1 MVRGALSGF
10 LTSLMVGS
18 GNERALASLF
28 VLVGTVGGA
37 FAGVLVPLRLALEDA
52 SAKGLR
58 SRQVGARAL
67 VLAAV
72 VASVTTR
79 VVVVVSLL
87 PLINAGAPTCIQG
100 VARVMVEAEMLM
112 H

>member
-1 MVRGALSGF
+1 MD
-10 LTSLMVGS
+10 
-18 GNERALASLF
+18 NEIIIIRSTGLASKLIILKPSSGVRF
-28 VLVGTVGGA
+28 HRVFQVVGRRSVPRWKGGI
-37 FAGVLVPLRLALEDA
+37 EDV

-58 SRQVGARAL
+58 SRQVGARASVL
-67 VLAAV
+67 VSV